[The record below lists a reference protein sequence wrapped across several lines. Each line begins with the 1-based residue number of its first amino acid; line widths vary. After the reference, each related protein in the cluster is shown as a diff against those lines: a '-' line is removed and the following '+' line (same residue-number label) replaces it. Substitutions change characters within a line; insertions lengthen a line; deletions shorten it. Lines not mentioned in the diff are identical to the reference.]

1 MSTYPETTVNK
12 LLPGEDPILV
22 GVQPVEGHLHIVP
35 QLPGTHLHAGEGG
48 GGHPGH
54 GGHVHTHRF
63 PPLRQIVKIT
73 GRTGLR
79 RENAS

>member
-1 MSTYPETTVNK
+1 MIVYHETTVYK

-35 QLPGTHLHAGEGG
+35 KLPGTHLHAGEGG

-54 GGHVHTHRF
+54 GGHVHTD
-63 PPLRQIVKIT
+63 
-73 GRTGLR
+73 
-79 RENAS
+79 

>member
-1 MSTYPETTVNK
+1 MCAHHETTVNK

-54 GGHVHTHRF
+54 GGHVHTD
-63 PPLRQIVKIT
+63 
-73 GRTGLR
+73 
-79 RENAS
+79 